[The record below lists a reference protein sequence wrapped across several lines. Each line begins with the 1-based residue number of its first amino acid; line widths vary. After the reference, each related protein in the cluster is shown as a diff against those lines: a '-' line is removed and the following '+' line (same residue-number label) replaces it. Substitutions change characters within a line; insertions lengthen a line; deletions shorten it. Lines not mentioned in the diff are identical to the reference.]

1 MMTKEEF
8 IILFGEDPQEV
19 LGSDWQEFVEE
30 FINKKKD
37 KPNYG

>member
-8 IILFGEDPQEV
+8 IILFGEDPEEV
-19 LGSDWQEFVEE
+19 LGPDWQEFVEE

-37 KPNYG
+37 KPNYN